1 MLQVDYKEGLYYITH
16 QPRSSRGASGGKP
29 QEERGGGGA
38 RPAFAEAAPRGGCA
52 GLLEIVNLLVA
63 LSCIDLSG
71 MRGCVGFFSTK
82 VGFVS
87 TKRECGA
94 GTAARRPVPPR
105 LSGRAANDAPA
116 MGEAFG
122 DRRIG

>member
-1 MLQVDYKEGLYYITH
+1 
-16 QPRSSRGASGGKP
+16 
-29 QEERGGGGA
+29 
-38 RPAFAEAAPRGGCA
+38 
-52 GLLEIVNLLVA
+52 LLVA

-71 MRGCVGFFSTK
+71 MRGCVGFVSTK

-122 DRRIG
+122 DRRIGRARGLGLGPPARAGLRRLERGRDQVGEKGCRGPPVRALEVVAAPP